1 MAAGLGMTET
11 SIYIWQNLYSVY
23 ILNAMYKNMNQEP
36 SPGFSG
42 KLVMVPIDDV

>member
-1 MAAGLGMTET
+1 MAVGLGRMET

-23 ILNAMYKNMNQEP
+23 ILNAMYKNMNELP
-36 SPGFSG
+36 SPESSG